1 MHGPL
6 GSEPVT
12 ACVSIVTS
20 NLRAVPAS
28 ISNAWMKPIYIIL
41 LAHHLVGCPTLGA
54 AFFFAP
60 ATEATGA

>member
-1 MHGPL
+1 MPARARGSAATGAECEAESGRPVRIGQKGTDCPMHGPL

-28 ISNAWMKPIYIIL
+28 I
-41 LAHHLVGCPTLGA
+41 
-54 AFFFAP
+54 
-60 ATEATGA
+60 